1 MQGGIFMFKANH
13 KPLRSLICISFLSLS
28 LVGCGT
34 NEDQNAFKPALDT
47 NTTANISIQGHY
59 DNFEAIDEQIDTFKS
74 FYPNVT
80 IKYDKVDNYTK
91 ETVINNLFLGDNAP
105 DIYFVNNSWE
115 NDSRYAKLMENA
127 EDLSAKETGIDIS
140 NVREGLIYKD
150 KENHVPFVP
159 IFTNAFGMIV
169 NEELFSKNH
178 LKIPKTYQDLISVCN
193 SFKDL
198 GYDSPVM
205 SYKGS
210 IFSLYFPHFMGNI
223 AKDKDGVKALNDMD
237 ENAGEKIRSSLELA
251 SDFLSYEFID
261 KEKCIEEIAKDNT
274 DSICYRIYEGDVP
287 IIFTEVNRLSGSN
300 KREAKSEAYQAH
312 SFPYSF
318 QPIPTFDKGGYYY
331 NTLTLSFA
339 VNKESKNLKMT
350 NEFMRFLIRSDSLNK
365 MSANKRQIS
374 PAKVLGDDK
383 LFNSFKDVLNNNQV
397 VYNYEIGLSTEADI
411 QVRKT
416 FDAFLNGAS
425 IDEAIHDYG
434 TY

>member
-1 MQGGIFMFKANH
+1 
-13 KPLRSLICISFLSLS
+13 
-28 LVGCGT
+28 
-34 NEDQNAFKPALDT
+34 
-47 NTTANISIQGHY
+47 
-59 DNFEAIDEQIDTFKS
+59 
-74 FYPNVT
+74 
-80 IKYDKVDNYTK
+80 
-91 ETVINNLFLGDNAP
+91 
-105 DIYFVNNSWE
+105 
-115 NDSRYAKLMENA
+115 
-127 EDLSAKETGIDIS
+127 
-140 NVREGLIYKD
+140 
-150 KENHVPFVP
+150 
-159 IFTNAFGMIV
+159 MIV

-193 SFKDL
+193 SFRDL

-274 DSICYRIYEGDVP
+274 DSICYRFYEGDVP

-318 QPIPTFDKGGYYY
+318 QPIPTLDNGGYYY

-350 NEFMRFLIRSDSLNK
+350 NEFMRFLIRSESLNG
-365 MSANKRQIS
+365 MSAKKRQIS
-374 PAKVLGDDK
+374 PAKVLGNDK

-397 VYNYEIGLSTEADI
+397 VYNYEIGLSAEADI

-425 IDEAIHDYG
+425 MDEAILDYG